1 MAQPI
6 YVRGLKTG
14 IKISMLLSDKNPVK
28 WQIVMNRIKREEQ
41 TKTSQWGDVESGE
54 ECEGVWE
61 GEQANNCCQ
70 SST

>member
-1 MAQPI
+1 
-6 YVRGLKTG
+6 
-14 IKISMLLSDKNPVK
+14 
-28 WQIVMNRIKREEQ
+28 MNRIKCEEQ